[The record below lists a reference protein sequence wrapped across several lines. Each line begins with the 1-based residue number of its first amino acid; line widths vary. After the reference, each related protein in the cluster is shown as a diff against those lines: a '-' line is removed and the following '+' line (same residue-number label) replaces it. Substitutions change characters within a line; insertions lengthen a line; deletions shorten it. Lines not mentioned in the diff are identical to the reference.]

1 MGRNM
6 SERSLSPGRKT
17 RLVNTL
23 GFREPELENTRLQV
37 PCMICS
43 DICDR
48 EPEDVETTLVNTL
61 SFRKKRS
68 HG

>member
-1 MGRNM
+1 MPP
-6 SERSLSPGRKT
+6 SISGRK

-23 GFREPELENTRLQV
+23 GFRAMERWQAIEQESCAICNEM
-37 PCMICS
+37 PCMA
-43 DICDR
+43 
-48 EPEDVETTLVNTL
+48 PEDVETTLVNTL

>member
-1 MGRNM
+1 M
-6 SERSLSPGRKT
+6 SERPPSISGRK

-23 GFREPELENTRLQV
+23 GFREPEPEA
-37 PCMICS
+37 CMICDS
-43 DICDR
+43 PCCM

-61 SFRKKRS
+61 SFRKKKGS